1 MRKAMKVLVVDDE
14 PDVVKLITNADLEN
28 SLLNLTVH
36 NSHVV
41 LLSSRELLR
50 LQPSIARIKE
60 RRRTTR

>member
-1 MRKAMKVLVVDDE
+1 MKVLVVDDE